1 MVYGFFIFVS
11 MTTSPIKGTT
21 MRKAT
26 LLFSALSFV
35 TSVAT
40 LGVIA
45 YGAKKVREDIE
56 DVRKKSNESIHKMK
70 LAMLDIQI

>member
-1 MVYGFFIFVS
+1 
-11 MTTSPIKGTT
+11 

-26 LLFSALSFV
+26 FIFSALSFI

-45 YGAKKVREDIE
+45 YGAKRVHEDIQE
-56 DVRKKSNESIHKMK
+56 VRTKSNEAIHKMK
-70 LAMLDIQI
+70 VAMLDIQI